1 VRQPS
6 PIEQESMVGVKQ
18 GYEGKKYMRLEDPH
32 GAPEFQHI
40 VAVGQPQPV
49 VPQPRDHIIW
59 SLCSLVYFNPF
70 CLGLLAV
77 YFSIKSRDRKMVGDL
92 EGARDHGKSAR
103 CFNIITLT
111 LEIITYGII
120 IYQVAHGVVPIL
132 AFEMFFIWSLARCYT
147 PL

>member
-1 VRQPS
+1 MDQPPS
-6 PIEQESMVGVKQ
+6 YQPQFVPMK
-18 GYEGKKYMRLEDPH
+18 GKKYMRLEDPH

-92 EGARDHGKSAR
+92 EGARGHGKTAR
-103 CFNIITLT
+103 CFNIMTLT
-111 LEIITYGII
+111 LVTLGLLFIITYGII
-120 IYQVAHGVVPIL
+120 INKLAH
-132 AFEMFFIWSLARCYT
+132 
-147 PL
+147 